1 MLLFAALVLQAPVTL
16 GGDAVTEASGLV
28 VSATQPG
35 IFWTHND
42 SGGTPTLYAFDAA
55 GRPKA
60 TVAVTGAKAKDWEDL
75 ASGPF
80 PGKKGTW
87 LYPADI
93 GDNKLSRESPCVY
106 AIPEPKIG
114 ATESAPAIRLGVRY
128 PDGPHNAECL
138 LCDPRDG
145 RLTIVTKEKS
155 GVSGVYRFPAR
166 PMADNLLTKVSTFKV
181 PGISPLVTGGSFRPD
196 GKGVALV
203 TYTHVIEMSGTEFW
217 KSKPHITLQPML
229 QQLEAVA
236 YARDGR
242 SLWLTSEGEH
252 APLVKIKAGF

>member
-1 MLLFAALVLQAPVTL
+1 MLLFAALAFQAPATL

-28 VSATQPG
+28 VSATRPG
-35 IFWTHND
+35 ILWTHND
-42 SGGTPTLYAFDAA
+42 SGGTPTLYAFDVA

-60 TVAVTGAKAKDWEDL
+60 TVEVTGAKAKDWEDL
-75 ASGPF
+75 AAGPF
-80 PGKKGTW
+80 AGRKGAW
-87 LYPADI
+87 LYIADI

-114 ATESAPAIRLGVRY
+114 ATKSTPAIRLGVRY
-128 PDGPHNAECL
+128 PDGAHNAECL

-145 RLTIVTKEKS
+145 RLTIVTKEKN

-166 PMADNLLTKVSTFKV
+166 PGADNLLMKVGTFKV
-181 PGISPLVTGGSFRPD
+181 PGLSPLVTGGSFRPD

-203 TYTHVIEMSGTEFW
+203 TYTHVIELSGKEFW
-217 KSKPHITLQPML
+217 KATPRTRLQPGL